1 MVTGAI
7 KRGVSVK
14 DLAVMD
20 LADMNAILLGKTEER
35 ESLSLEMWRNTRYL
49 AYVHILSIPGLKP
62 HQKPKKPEDLF
73 WLKGDARPKVYS
85 QSYLKKRHE
94 RILTAWDKRRMN

>member
-1 MVTGAI
+1 MVTGAV
-7 KRGVSVK
+7 KRGISVR

-20 LADMNAILLGKTEER
+20 LADMNAVLLGKADENK
-35 ESLSLEMWRNTRYL
+35 SLSLEMRRNTRYL

-62 HQKPKKPEDLF
+62 HQKPKRPQDLF
-73 WLKGDARPKVYS
+73 YIEGDQKQRQYS
-85 QSYLKKRHE
+85 AAYLKKRHE